1 MRICVHLYCIC
12 VLQGGGGGEGG
23 NSVYMLFAKDFGGTH
38 KFLLGS
44 VAQFL
49 FLHIFFY
56 KV

>member
-1 MRICVHLYCIC
+1 MCLCVHLYCIC

-23 NSVYMLFAKDFGGTH
+23 NSVYMLFAKDLGGTH

-49 FLHIFFY
+49 LLHTFFY

>member
-1 MRICVHLYCIC
+1 MCASVLYI
-12 VLQGGGGGEGG
+12 GGGGEGG
-23 NSVYMLFAKDFGGTH
+23 NSVYMLFAKDSGGTH

-49 FLHIFFY
+49 LLHAFFY